1 MLGTW
6 RIGWH
11 MFAMFVAFEC
21 LYNLHRFAMFGHVW
35 HLLAPFGTM
44 FDALQGASCIF
55 ELDATVGGALGA
67 LVTKVHW
74 TLTIAD

>member
-1 MLGTW
+1 
-6 RIGWH
+6 
-11 MFAMFVAFEC
+11 MFVQ
-21 LYNLHRFAMFGHVW
+21 FASICNVW
-35 HLLAPFGTM
+35 SCLAPFGTM

-67 LVTKVHW
+67 LGTKVHW

>member
-1 MLGTW
+1 
-6 RIGWH
+6 
-11 MFAMFVAFEC
+11 
-21 LYNLHRFAMFGHVW
+21 MFGTFW